1 MKKEA
6 NYNPQSTNVEQMFN
20 DIAPHY
26 DFLNHFLSGGMDK
39 RWRRKAIRLLQK
51 YHPKN
56 ILDVATGTGDFAIA
70 ALKLNPGKI
79 TGIDISEE
87 MLKIAEQKIIQKK
100 VQDKIFLTS
109 GHSEKL
115 PFPDKSFDA
124 VTVAFGVR
132 NFNNLEQGIKE
143 MWRVLNEKGVALI
156 LEFSKPALFPM
167 KQAYLFYFRRILP
180 FLGKIISKNSFAY
193 SYLPETVMNFPQG
206 NEFEEIIKR
215 SGFSKVKIYKLSGGI
230 CSIYLAEKQTL
241 IH

>member
-1 MKKEA
+1 MKNPS
-6 NYNPQSTNVEQMFN
+6 NYHPQSTDVEQMFN

-26 DFLNHFLSGGMDK
+26 DFLNHFLSGGTDK

-51 YHPKN
+51 YHPEN

-70 ALKLNPGKI
+70 ALKLNPEKI

-87 MLKIAEQKIIQKK
+87 MLKIAEKKIRQKK
-100 VQDKIFLTS
+100 AEDKIFLTT
-109 GHSEKL
+109 GHSDKL
-115 PFPDKSFDA
+115 PFPDSSFDA

-132 NFNNLEQGIKE
+132 NFTNLEQGMKE

-156 LEFSKPALFPM
+156 LEFSKPAVFPM

-180 FLGKIISKNSFAY
+180 LLGKIISKNSFAY

-206 NEFEEIIKR
+206 KAFEEIIKR
-215 SGFSKVKIYKLSGGI
+215 SGFDKVKTYKLSGGI
-230 CSIYLAEKQTL
+230 CSIYLAEKQILT
-241 IH
+241 H